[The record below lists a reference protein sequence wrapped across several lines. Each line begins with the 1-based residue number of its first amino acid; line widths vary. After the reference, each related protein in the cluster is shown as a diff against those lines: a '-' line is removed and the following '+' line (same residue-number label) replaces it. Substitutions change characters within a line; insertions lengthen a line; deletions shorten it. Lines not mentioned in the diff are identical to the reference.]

1 MSRGSGMCWELMN
14 NVIFRSHFLTEVT
27 GSAWLLPKPILL
39 VLVSTV
45 FESSWVFF
53 FFSCRHSGQS
63 RRHFRSQACPHVS
76 EDVCPLSGEVLVF
89 RSSLARNVATSLLVT
104 PLLCIR
110 PAAPDKV
117 GEQGSPLCWQNI
129 PKGT

>member
-1 MSRGSGMCWELMN
+1 MCWELMN

-53 FFSCRHSGQS
+53 FFSAVDTVVRVGGISGVRPVLMCQKMCVPCLGRFWFS
-63 RRHFRSQACPHVS
+63 DQA
-76 EDVCPLSGEVLVF
+76 L
-89 RSSLARNVATSLLVT
+89 
-104 PLLCIR
+104 
-110 PAAPDKV
+110 
-117 GEQGSPLCWQNI
+117 QGM
-129 PKGT
+129 